1 MDIRILSG
9 GGVNLD
15 AHLSISDQ
23 DGTKMLSSDA
33 KSQIAP
39 SILTNEQWLLRP
51 CAKGTWLS
59 FGQNREWRLI
69 SFASTEDLLSS
80 RGPELARVT
89 DGSDQSGE

>member
-39 SILTNEQWLLRP
+39 SILTNEQWLLRES
-51 CAKGTWLS
+51 LS
-59 FGQNREWRLI
+59 NRSLALI
-69 SFASTEDLLSS
+69 WTEQESGVSSLLQAQKICCHPGALNS
-80 RGPELARVT
+80 RV
-89 DGSDQSGE
+89 